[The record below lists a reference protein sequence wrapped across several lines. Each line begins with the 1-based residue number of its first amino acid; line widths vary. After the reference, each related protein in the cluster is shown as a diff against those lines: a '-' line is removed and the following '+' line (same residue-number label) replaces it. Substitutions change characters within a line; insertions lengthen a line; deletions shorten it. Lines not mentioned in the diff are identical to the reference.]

1 MKKKQKFKIDLGEIF
16 EKLPKAPIVEAVIHW
31 RAQPSQKLIPKTF
44 LNQLRERLPDYPVVQ
59 PQHELEINHQMGP
72 SGATLSQSHAWQAF
86 QFASVDQI
94 NVAQF
99 GRNGLVVSRL
109 APYEHWELFRE
120 EALRLW
126 QVYSDLAAPPEVQR
140 LGVRYINLI
149 PIDSIAQAGKLLA
162 KLPAFPGTFELTLDQ
177 FTNQTK
183 FEVPNKE
190 YALNLIQTIQ
200 PAPPNAEHRLN
211 LIVDIDVFT
220 SSATVP
226 NDESERNRMLAEMRW
241 IKNKSFFGLFTKS
254 AIEQFRE

>member
-1 MKKKQKFKIDLGEIF
+1 MKKKQKFKIDLEEIF

-31 RAQPSQKLIPKTF
+31 RAQPAEKIIPTTF

-59 PQHELEINHQMGP
+59 PQHELEINHQSGP
-72 SGATLSQSHAWQAF
+72 SGSSLSQSHAWQAF
-86 QFASVDQI
+86 QFASADQI

-109 APYEHWELFRE
+109 APYEHWEPFRK

-126 QVYSDLAAPPEVQR
+126 QVYNDLAAPPEVQR
-140 LGVRYINLI
+140 LGVRYINLL
-149 PIDSIAQAGKLLA
+149 PIDSISDAGKLLA
-162 KLPAFPGTFELTLDQ
+162 KLPSFPGSFELTLDQ

-211 LIVDIDVFT
+211 LVVDIDVFT
-220 SSATVP
+220 TLATVP
-226 NDESERNRMLAEMRW
+226 NNESDRNRMLAEMRW
-241 IKNKSFFGLFTKS
+241 IKNKSFFGLFSKS